1 MISTIETSQKLH
13 WTQRV
18 ALVRHNLHSARRT
31 GDFTFF
37 KALQAHA
44 LIDGTDHVAILHS
57 ILGDDADSVVS
68 TLDNLNAGIA
78 YVHQDA
84 FKAVYDS
91 AKATMYKVG
100 TTASSRKSLLQVDIS
115 QQRDR
120 ADLAIDKTSNSAIN
134 LIQQQPAHC
143 QDAVANAWI
152 TGMTIIS
159 DAVCVCLKEM
169 EAIEGL
175 MDDYIRLEYSW
186 NSIQSCVDAAVSALR
201 GIFNLMAT
209 PSSGQSSVRT
219 MSVSSDTPPPMQ
231 PRGRQSSTAA
241 AFGLIKRAFN
251 QAHAMNNAA
260 PVKNNGPDSYASGTE
275 STSRSLRM
283 SVSAACPTRIPNF
296 SDVNFQPSSLSTI
309 PPTPAAVQTP
319 PKQLGETMSPFR
331 EKDDYFAFDL
341 DARSSDIA
349 NSNDGGTDDLLMQ
362 V

>member
-1 MISTIETSQKLH
+1 MIPTIETSQKLH

-100 TTASSRKSLLQVDIS
+100 STSSSRKSLLRVDIS
-115 QQRDR
+115 QQRDM
-120 ADLAIDKTSNSAIN
+120 ADHAIDKTSNSAIN
-134 LIQQQPAHC
+134 LIEQQPTHC

-209 PSSGQSSVRT
+209 SSGQSTART
-219 MSVSSDTPPPMQ
+219 MSISSEAPTPM
-231 PRGRQSSTAA
+231 PRGRTSSTASA
-241 AFGLIKRAFN
+241 LGMIKRAFS
-251 QAHAMNNAA
+251 QAHLMN
-260 PVKNNGPDSYASGTE
+260 PTPLKNNRPEPYAPGTE
-275 STSRSLRM
+275 STSRSLRLSM
-283 SVSAACPTRIPNF
+283 SAACPTRISNF
-296 SDVNFQPSSLSTI
+296 SDLNFQHTHLSTI

-319 PKQLGETMSPFR
+319 TKPIGDTISPFK

-341 DARSSDIA
+341 DARSSNIADI
-349 NSNDGGTDDLLMQ
+349 DEGGNQDLLMQ